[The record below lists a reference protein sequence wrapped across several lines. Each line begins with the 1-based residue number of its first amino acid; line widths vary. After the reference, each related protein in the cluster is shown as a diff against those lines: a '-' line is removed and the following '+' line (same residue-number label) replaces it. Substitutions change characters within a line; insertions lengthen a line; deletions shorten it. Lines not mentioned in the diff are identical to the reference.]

1 MIFTITGMK
10 MNRYAKVLMMSFYV
24 NKAINPINVK
34 ATMQDSRNN
43 VAICTVV
50 LNMLGVF
57 IRYMRIKHSSAI
69 MMPINMIS
77 NILN

>member
-1 MIFTITGMK
+1 MIFTMTGMK

-57 IRYMRIKHSSAI
+57 IRYMRIKNSSAI